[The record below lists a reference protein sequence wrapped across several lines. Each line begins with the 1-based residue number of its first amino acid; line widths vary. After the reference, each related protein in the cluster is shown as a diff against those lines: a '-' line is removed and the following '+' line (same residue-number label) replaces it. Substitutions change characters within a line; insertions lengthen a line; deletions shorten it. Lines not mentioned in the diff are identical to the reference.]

1 MFYNFFLR
9 VKLCYNLIRLLEV
22 HIWMVACLTVLEHL
36 LFSVYSEQ
44 VVPLKQ
50 TYGPDIT
57 NYKLPGQ
64 CNPWT
69 YSSHIW
75 PIQYYNTSTKEKSMG
90 KGRVTVQKRSSLLQW
105 LVVSCNRIRLNEI
118 AFQLFAKVY
127 QLLEPS
133 TTKERDVVYES
144 LTYSSELY
152 VSTRLIFG

>member
-1 MFYNFFLR
+1 
-9 VKLCYNLIRLLEV
+9 
-22 HIWMVACLTVLEHL
+22 
-36 LFSVYSEQ
+36 
-44 VVPLKQ
+44 
-50 TYGPDIT
+50 
-57 NYKLPGQ
+57 
-64 CNPWT
+64 
-69 YSSHIW
+69 
-75 PIQYYNTSTKEKSMG
+75 MG